1 MHSRRRLYVSWPRTR
16 SWICAA
22 CNCGDEHNACSPV
35 SLRNATSRN
44 RPRDK
49 INYVIIHLAC
59 AASSCVFVC
68 FAACLCSTRELHPVL
83 IKAGCSFY
91 IITECDACLQQISP
105 IISVCY
111 TRHPAPGTL
120 ATLAFLPIALLPCC
134 NLLHLFLL
142 LPFHPHS
149 HLQFPHPLTPSF
161 TPSDVLIPVPLISAV
176 LHDFLIKCFCFLLF
190 LNVLFLKVPCG
201 AKFTLPMLQ
210 TIMCVSLACPPFT
223 SFTCPTFLKVCA
235 KTFSSLDVSP
245 LWHHKGY
252 WYPSPPFAWG
262 YKLRTKYMLFSGYL

>member
-1 MHSRRRLYVSWPRTR
+1 MYPDPTCVHEFALRVIAVMSTRFFSSLITKCHQQEQTAGQNKLCNNSPRRRCV
-16 SWICAA
+16 
-22 CNCGDEHNACSPV
+22 
-35 SLRNATSRN
+35 
-44 RPRDK
+44 
-49 INYVIIHLAC
+49 
-59 AASSCVFVC
+59 SCVFVC
-68 FAACLCSTRELHPVL
+68 FAACLCQTRELHPVL

-120 ATLAFLPIALLPCC
+120 ATHAFLPIALLPLC

-190 LNVLFLKVPCG
+190 LF
-201 AKFTLPMLQ
+201 F
-210 TIMCVSLACPPFT
+210 
-223 SFTCPTFLKVCA
+223 
-235 KTFSSLDVSP
+235 
-245 LWHHKGY
+245 
-252 WYPSPPFAWG
+252 
-262 YKLRTKYMLFSGYL
+262 